1 MLKRKIDSYLKDWKQ
16 REHKP
21 LIIKGARQIG
31 KTTSIRQFG
40 KSYPSFIEIN
50 FMENPEYK
58 SVFQHGYD
66 PNRIIK
72 ELSLLN
78 PEFEFIP
85 YQTLIL
91 LDEIQ
96 EYPDATTSLKF
107 FKEDGKYDVICSGS
121 MLGIHYK
128 KVSSISVGYKEDVQM
143 YSMDFE
149 EFLWAN
155 GYNEENIEFIYSFL
169 KELKPLPDSIF
180 QKLSDLFQDYIF
192 CGGMPE
198 IVDTFI
204 KEKTFSNIF
213 SKQNQLHS
221 DYENDITKYVEG
233 LDYAKVLNVYRHITS
248 QLSKENHKFQISKL
262 GHGARSREYT
272 GCQEWLKDAGMVN
285 ISYCLNECSFPFSA
299 YEDYTNYRMYYSDT
313 SLLMATLDDESKKD
327 VRINRNFRI
336 YSGAIY
342 ENLVAEALT
351 KLGYSLYFYRNKEST
366 IELDFII
373 RVKNEIIPIEVKA
386 NRGRSRSLNTILEN
400 PSIPIHYGVK
410 LTHNNIGFDGSKFTI
425 PYFLTF
431 LIKRFFDEYD
441 GIQYE

>member
-1 MLKRKIDSYLKDWKQ
+1 MMEPLRLSMFFMNYQNNDFIYKTVIFFDCFFTFTKNVEKHLKKHYKNVNYMLKRKIDSYLKDWKQ

-169 KELKPLPDSIF
+169 KELKLLPDSIF

-213 SKQNQLHS
+213 SKQSQLHS

-233 LDYAKVLNVYRHITS
+233 LDWAKVLNVYRHITS

-262 GHGARSREYT
+262 GHGAGSREYT
-272 GCQEWLKDAGMVN
+272 GCQEW
-285 ISYCLNECSFPFSA
+285 
-299 YEDYTNYRMYYSDT
+299 
-313 SLLMATLDDESKKD
+313 
-327 VRINRNFRI
+327 
-336 YSGAIY
+336 
-342 ENLVAEALT
+342 
-351 KLGYSLYFYRNKEST
+351 
-366 IELDFII
+366 
-373 RVKNEIIPIEVKA
+373 
-386 NRGRSRSLNTILEN
+386 
-400 PSIPIHYGVK
+400 
-410 LTHNNIGFDGSKFTI
+410 
-425 PYFLTF
+425 
-431 LIKRFFDEYD
+431 
-441 GIQYE
+441 